1 VKVLLTKAKKILAF
15 ALALTTVSVMMVGC
29 KKAETPS
36 DSGTS
41 GPLATLT
48 VEVFD
53 RGKAGQAPLD
63 NNYWTKWI
71 NDNFGK
77 SNNATVQFI
86 PVPRTQEVDKLNVLM
101 AANTAPDI
109 CFTYDQGTVYNYVKQ
124 DGLAQLDSPLS
135 KVGPALSKYLGKD
148 VLKYGT
154 FNGKLYS
161 IPAKRTIVANLG
173 TFIRKDWLD
182 KLGLPLPKTRD
193 DFYNDLV
200 AFRDKNPGGVT
211 GVIPYAYAVGSGINI
226 GTGNLMDSFVPKL
239 TEEQLATL
247 YTIGSAQANWNLPGY
262 KDYVKFMNKL
272 YNENLISHDFAIDK
286 TQSQAISALT
296 SGKAGA
302 VSGNWDFIYRASPG
316 IYSALK
322 KNVPTAEFVPV
333 DCFQDSQGKYTKQ
346 IYTPNGAFIMIPKA
360 SKNVDLAVKYLNWMS
375 DSKVT
380 LFLQNGQEGVDYNL
394 VDGIPKPVQPSTLT
408 GDKQIAVAYNGDYDM
423 MSNGIE
429 LGSADKNTLAISAGY
444 PGFEND
450 VKLAAKLNMTDSFTL
465 YYHSIPNTSFAKYS
479 QTLADKSLQMLS
491 KLITAK
497 PADYDSLFNGQLSE
511 YMSAGGQTVL
521 DEYKA
526 NYKTE
531 TAKK

>member
-1 VKVLLTKAKKILAF
+1 MLKKAKKILAF
-15 ALALTTVSVMMVGC
+15 ALALVTVAGMMAGC
-29 KKAETPS
+29 KKTETSS

-41 GPLATLT
+41 GPPTTLT

-71 NDNFGK
+71 NEIFGK
-77 SNNATVQFI
+77 KFNATVQFI

-135 KVGPALSKYLGKD
+135 KDGQNLTKYLGKD
-148 VLKYGT
+148 VLKFGT
-154 FNGKLYS
+154 FNGKIYS
-161 IPAKRTIVANLG
+161 LPGKRTIVMNLG

-200 AFRDKNPGGVT
+200 AFRDKNPGGVN

-226 GTGNLMDSFVPKL
+226 GTGSLLNSFVPKL
-239 TEEQLATL
+239 TEEQFATL
-247 YTIGSAQANWNLPGY
+247 YTIGSGMANWNLPGF

-286 TQSQAISALT
+286 TQSQAVAALT

-302 VSGNWDFIYRASPG
+302 VSGNWDFIYRTSPG

-322 KNVPTAEFVPV
+322 KNIPTAEFVPV
-333 DCFQDSQGKYTKQ
+333 DCFPNSEGKYSKQ
-346 IYTPNGAFIMIPKA
+346 VYTPNGAFLMIPKA
-360 SKNVDLAVKYLNWMS
+360 SKNVALAVKYLNWMS
-375 DSKVT
+375 DKNVT
-380 LFLQNGQEGVDYNL
+380 LFLQNGAAGVDYNL
-394 VDGIPKPVQPSTLT
+394 VDGIPVPVQPSTLT

-423 MSNGIE
+423 LSNGVE
-429 LGSADKNTLAISAGY
+429 LGDAAKNTVAISAGY

-450 VKLAAKLNMTDSFTL
+450 VKAAAKIGMTDTFTL
-465 YYHSIPNTSFAKYS
+465 YYHSIPNASYAKYS

-497 PADYDSLFNGQLSE
+497 TTDYDSLFTGQVSE
-511 YMSAGGQTVL
+511 YMAAGGQAVL

-526 NYKTE
+526 NYKAE